1 MKLLIASD
9 IHGSLY
15 YTKLLIDKFNKE
27 KCDRLILL
35 GDILYHGP
43 RNPLPKDYEPK
54 EVANLLNQYK
64 DKIICVRGNCDSEV
78 DQMILEFPVS
88 SAYSYLLIDNY
99 TFFLTHGHLYNPEQ
113 LPLTENSIYVYG
125 HTHIPVLEK
134 SSYIKLNPGSIS
146 LPKDNYEPTY
156 ALYEDG
162 KIIIKTFENK
172 VLWQIQL

>member
-43 RNPLPKDYEPK
+43 RNPVPKDYEPK

-125 HTHIPVLEK
+125 HTHIPVLEN